1 MGPVNG
7 SAMPNASPS
16 LDPMNE
22 KHSGR
27 LRSLT
32 PAAAASCPHHPTG
45 EKTCS
50 KLSSMQLECN
60 SCDVVIC
67 NTSLVLKP
75 RVIFRDPST

>member
-1 MGPVNG
+1 MMGPVNG

-32 PAAAASCPHHPTG
+32 PAAAASCPHHPQR
-45 EKTCS
+45 EN
-50 KLSSMQLECN
+50 M
-60 SCDVVIC
+60 
-67 NTSLVLKP
+67 
-75 RVIFRDPST
+75 